1 MHEDRAGTNR
11 RRVFR
16 MSDASDSPLAT
27 DKPVATISVDVD
39 PVDLHLIGYGY
50 PGLPVDPLVY
60 TKALPRLL
68 EVFARC
74 GVRATLFVVG
84 RDAAAQG
91 SALAA
96 LVAGGHEVASHSF
109 SHPMAFA
116 SLGRSGM
123 REELERSRSALEAAT
138 GHAVSGYRSPNF
150 DMDRAA
156 LRVLAECGYRY
167 DASAYPTPLL
177 LPARLLLAFKSSD
190 RAAVLRLKPWPFSF
204 DRRPSVFRFGAQAL
218 HEFPASVT
226 PHLRLPIYHTLRYS
240 LSDARFDAAL
250 DGFVTRGESFSYCL
264 HAVDVLGLEE
274 DAVDRRLAKHPGMN
288 WPLARK
294 LELLEKSLRSL
305 VERFAIA
312 TFEERLSVE
321 EPAAAAT
328 AEAR

>member
-1 MHEDRAGTNR
+1 
-11 RRVFR
+11 
-16 MSDASDSPLAT
+16 MSAMSFDSPIGS
-27 DKPVATISVDVD
+27 DRPVATVSVDVD

-50 PGLPVDPLVY
+50 PGLPADPLVY

-68 EVFARC
+68 EIFGRC

-84 RDAAAQG
+84 RDAAAQAP
-91 SALAA
+91 SLAA
-96 LVAGGHEVASHSF
+96 LAAGGHEVASHSF

-116 SLGRSGM
+116 SLGKAGM
-123 REELERSRSALEAAT
+123 RDELERSRAALEAAT
-138 GHAVSGYRSPNF
+138 VHAVSGYRSPNF

-204 DRRPSVFRFGAQAL
+204 DRRPSLFRFGAQSL

-226 PHLRLPIYHTLRYS
+226 PVLRLPIYHTLRYS
-240 LSDARFDAAL
+240 LTDARFASAL
-250 DGFVTRGESFSYCL
+250 DGFVTRAEPFSYCL

-274 DAVDRRLAKHPGMN
+274 DAVDRRLAKHPGMD
-288 WPLARK
+288 WPLAKK
-294 LELLEKSLRSL
+294 LELLEKSLRSI

-312 TFEERLSVE
+312 TFEERLLIE
-321 EPAAAAT
+321 EPLAAET